1 VAVSFLYKNAS
12 GREIQHGSNSSLS
25 TYRTCR
31 RKFKLNRVDGWKQ
44 KGHKASLEYG
54 KAVEDAIMYYHANGL
69 KKGDCLEEFQRIW
82 LKWADQDLSYT
93 DQEGDFFQLMGMGK
107 EMARLYEA
115 RLPSLPI
122 RNPKFQLQYLKKVFE
137 GTELADLEFMGY
149 VDMLSTLEDGSRL
162 IIDIKTAK
170 SGLDLTPN
178 MLSMDPQLREYAW
191 LSGIRDVAFLWF
203 VKSKAGVK
211 KGDTVS
217 LLDEGGAEM
226 TAFKYQKDEET
237 QEEKVLLGHPIA
249 VQILDDQL
257 SEIKGKGS
265 TKLQEAFVENWV
277 ELGIIRWV
285 PRDQIVKVRLQ
296 FVRATIPAEII
307 PEVGNRVG
315 HLMVQMRQSA
325 LDNDYPQDGGVRFPN
340 QICTWCEFRG
350 CCLKDQGLR
359 DALLVQI
366 APAANEPDWL
376 DDLEE
381 EAA

>member
-1 VAVSFLYKNAS
+1 VSFLYRSAS
-12 GREIQHGSNSSLS
+12 GKEVQHGSNSSLS

-31 RKFKLNRVDGWKQ
+31 RKFKLNRVDGWRQ
-44 KGHKASLEYG
+44 KGHKAALEFG

-82 LKWADQDLSYT
+82 LKWANQDLQYT
-93 DQEGDFFQLMGMGK
+93 DQEGDFFQLMNMGK
-107 EMARLYEA
+107 EAARLYEA

-137 GTELADLEFMGY
+137 GTELNDLEFMGY

-203 VKSKAGVK
+203 VKSKASVK

-217 LLDEGGAEM
+217 LLEEGGIEM
-226 TAFKYQKDEET
+226 TAFKYQKDDET
-237 QEEKVLLGHPIA
+237 GEEKVLLGHPTA

-265 TKLQEAFVENWV
+265 TKLQEAFVDNWV

-285 PRDQIVKVRLQ
+285 PRDQLAKVRLQ
-296 FVRATIPAEII
+296 FVRGSIPAEAL
-307 PEVGNRVG
+307 PEVGERIG
-315 HLMVQMRQSA
+315 HLMVQIKDSTEKNFWP
-325 LDNDYPQDGGVRFPN
+325 LDGGVRFPN
-340 QICTWCEFRG
+340 AICGWCEQRG
-350 CCLKDQGLR
+350 HCLKQPDLV
-359 DALLVQI
+359 DKFLVQI
-366 APAANEPDWL
+366 KTKEEDSEQDWL
-376 DDLEE
+376 DDLTEG
-381 EAA
+381 